1 MTASPPSIDDLIAR
15 RIAHLRT
22 QQRLSLAQLAE
33 RSGVSKAMISK
44 IERLE
49 SSPTAVVLGKLAAGL
64 GIALTELLADDTPDD
79 ASRLRRRD
87 EQETWRD
94 PSTGYLRRQVAELDE
109 ASGSELVEIDL
120 PAGSRID
127 YPRWQAN
134 AYRQRLWLLEGELQ
148 VTYGEQVYQLQS
160 GDHLDFAVDQPVSFV
175 ASDTRGCRYL
185 LNILHA
191 RT

>member
-1 MTASPPSIDDLIAR
+1 MTANPSNIDDLIAR

-22 QQRLSLAQLAE
+22 EQRLSLAQLVE

-49 SSPTAVVLGKLAAGL
+49 SSPTAVVLGKLASGL
-64 GIALTELLADDTPDD
+64 GIALTELLADDTARP

-109 ASGSELVEIDL
+109 ASRSELVEIDL
-120 PAGSRID
+120 SAGSRID
-127 YPRWQAN
+127 YPRWQTN
-134 AYRQRLWLLEGELQ
+134 AYRQRLWVLEGELQ
-148 VTYGEQVYQLQS
+148 VTYGDEFYSLRA
-160 GDHLDFAVDQPVSFV
+160 GDHLDFAVDQAVSFV
-175 ASDTRGCRYL
+175 APEAGRCRYL
-185 LNILHA
+185 LNILHGKA
-191 RT
+191 

>member
-1 MTASPPSIDDLIAR
+1 MTASPSSIDDLIAR

-22 QQRLSLAQLAE
+22 EQRLSLAQLAE
-33 RSGVSKAMISK
+33 LSGVSKAMISK

-49 SSPTAVVLGKLAAGL
+49 SSPTAVVLGKLASGL
-64 GIALTELLADDTPDD
+64 GIALTELLADETTRPT
-79 ASRLRRRD
+79 SRLRRRD

-127 YPRWQAN
+127 YPRWQTN
-134 AYRQRLWLLEGELQ
+134 AYRQRLWVLDGELQ
-148 VTYGEQVYQLQS
+148 VTYGNEVYELQS
-160 GDHLDFAVDQPVSFV
+160 GDHLDFAVDQAVSFV
-175 ASDTRGCRYL
+175 APEAGGCRYL
-185 LNILHA
+185 LNILHGKV
-191 RT
+191 